1 MSEAGALVFSDDTPI
16 DRVSLLQRA
25 LTYSNVHGKAIVD
38 LPLDRDMNPGGLMH
52 EGVTSTEMG
61 LTGIPSEAETMRVQ
75 RDIDLLKYAG
85 GHLHLAVV
93 TTAQSLVLIQEAKR
107 SGLNVTC
114 GTTAASCFVMKT
126 SQALRVPFASLHPSA
141 QGGQDGPSTRGS
153 GWHHRCGDQ

>member
-1 MSEAGALVFSDDTPI
+1 
-16 DRVSLLQRA
+16 
-25 LTYSNVHGKAIVD
+25 
-38 LPLDRDMNPGGLMH
+38 MNPGGLMH

-61 LTGIPSEAETMRVQ
+61 LTGIPQAETMRVQ

-114 GTTAASCFVMKT
+114 GTTAAHRFVMKT
-126 SQALRVPFASLHPSA
+126 SQALRVPSRPFTLPLK
-141 QGGQDGPSTRGS
+141 GGQDGPSTRGS
-153 GWHHRCGDQ
+153 GWHHRCGGQ